1 MFYMAKKIYD
11 RCFDIFVVLLFI
23 GYIIVPFIH
32 NKPTNTEHQETIVLC
47 DTNLVDV
54 GPIVEYASYP
64 YAISSN
70 GKEFIKSHESLRLN
84 AYNDPTPS
92 KMSIGW
98 GHQIQP
104 GENYSTITKELAD
117 EIFEKDIE
125 RINKSI
131 NRVLKN
137 IDKRF
142 KYTQGFIDGLGSL
155 IYNCGEEGVKSTE
168 FYSRLQKCRYD
179 KNNDCINDL
188 DLKFTLAAV
197 KTSKVFCEG
206 HRIRRANEYK
216 LMIQ

>member
-1 MFYMAKKIYD
+1 MFYMTKKIYD
-11 RCFDIFVVLLFI
+11 RCFEIFVVLLFI

-32 NKPTNTEHQETIVLC
+32 NKLTNTEHQETIVLC

-54 GPIVEYASYP
+54 GPVVEYAAYP
-64 YAISSN
+64 YAISLK

-92 KMSIGW
+92 KRSIGW

-117 EIFEKDIE
+117 KIFEKDIE

-179 KNNDCINDL
+179 KHNDCINDL
-188 DLKFTLAAV
+188 DLKFTLVAV